1 MKGILLIAQIVLGI
15 TLTFLILL
23 QNKGVGFGRVW
34 GVSSASF
41 ARRGLEKVVFRLT
54 FVIAFLFFVLVIL
67 QIII

>member
-1 MKGILLIAQIVLGI
+1 MKEFLLISQIVLGVI
-15 TLTFLILL
+15 LTLLILL

-34 GVSSASF
+34 GASSASF

-54 FVIAFLFFVLVIL
+54 FVITFLFFALAIL